1 MAASV
6 VGVVAVGSGASEVSL
21 LQRASEGGAISD
33 AAAQANDA
41 RQLAI
46 LVVQLLVTVVG
57 AVFFI
62 RWFSAAYKNLPSLG
76 AENLRYGP
84 GWAVGSWFV
93 PILNFFRPKEIAN
106 DIWRASD
113 PDRPI
118 SDRTGWRQAPLT
130 PVLAGWWAAGS
141 RADSSVGQ
149 RTRCQG
155 APPQPSLTSMR

>member
-1 MAASV
+1 
-6 VGVVAVGSGASEVSL
+6 VVAVGSGASEVSL

-93 PILNFFRPKEIAN
+93 PILNF
-106 DIWRASD
+106 SD
-113 PDRPI
+113 PRRLLTTSGERAIPI
-118 SDRTGWRQAPLT
+118 
-130 PVLAGWWAAGS
+130 VLSQIGPAGDK
-141 RADSSVGQ
+141 R
-149 RTRCQG
+149 
-155 APPQPSLTSMR
+155 L